1 VLHQGLVS
9 AKERWLY
16 AAAWL
21 PGDAATWKIERQRC
35 ECERKGRQ
43 SASTSYGF
51 VPTILVV
58 AVALLVDNGS
68 SMPSSASSTTTA
80 LYQDSSGTTH
90 GQTGHMA
97 GGADGGNLGGSS
109 GYTTWVRTWW
119 VRKTIYFGRNALQIA
134 IFRYFVVLH
143 PIHFQKHMTS
153 GSGVRGKAGQIWVG
167 KVFNCFLSL

>member
-51 VPTILVV
+51 VPTILAV

-97 GGADGGNLGGSS
+97 GGADGANLGGSS

-119 VRKTIYFGRNALQIA
+119 VRKTIYFWQKRSPNCD
-134 IFRYFVVLH
+134 FSVLRS
-143 PIHFQKHMTS
+143 PPPYPLPKTYDEW
-153 GSGVRGKAGQIWVG
+153 VRCEG
-167 KVFNCFLSL
+167 